1 MTKVR
6 IVTDSGACL
15 PADLIERYAIE
26 IIPHRIKI
34 GNSIFEEGSDFGADD
49 LFFELHAN
57 QAHTNGNHR
66 LPEVL
71 PADTN
76 TILNIL
82 TNPHAES
89 EQILAI
95 HASGELSSM
104 AQQVRRA
111 SEMIKGRYT
120 IRVLDSLSIS
130 YGLRLLVEEAAQL
143 AEQGAQLSDIT
154 RIINGA
160 VPHIYLASFTE
171 SLNYLERSAY
181 LSPSQS
187 LLGTMLGIKAM
198 LMMEEGKLATLEK
211 VQNRDEVV
219 EKLQE
224 FVLEFAY
231 ISKVG
236 VFQHGYEK
244 QRTIL
249 IDRLSDALP
258 RVKIEATD
266 YAPSLASYVGPNT
279 IGVIVYEGNRN

>member
-15 PADLIERYAIE
+15 PPELIERYGIE
-26 IIPHRIKI
+26 IIPHRIRI
-34 GNSIFEEGSDFGADD
+34 GNSIFEEGSDFNADE

-57 QAHTNGNHR
+57 QAQPNGSHR

-71 PADTN
+71 AADTN
-76 TILNIL
+76 SILDIL
-82 TNPHAES
+82 TNSQPGS

-95 HASGELSSM
+95 HASSELSPM

-111 SEMIKGRYT
+111 SEMIKGRYN

-130 YGLRLLVEEAAQL
+130 YGLRLLVENAAKL
-143 AEQGAQLSDIT
+143 AEQGTSLNDIA
-154 RIINGA
+154 RIVNGS

-171 SLNYLERSAY
+171 SLNYLERSAH

-211 VQNRDEVV
+211 VQNRDEVID
-219 EKLQE
+219 KLQE
-224 FVLEFAY
+224 FVQEFAY
-231 ISKVG
+231 ISRVG

-244 QRTIL
+244 QQSAL
-249 IDRLSDALP
+249 VDRLSVALP
-258 RVKIEATD
+258 RIQIEVTD

-279 IGVIVYEGNRN
+279 IGVIVYEGNR